1 MIREEIKKLTDK
13 VLKAAK
19 PMFKTLDAI
28 DKELHDIDTEPNEET
43 LKAWARK
50 ACGAGNYI
58 EKKYLFVSA
67 MKKNEEYKKYEA
79 IRLSISVKNEK
90 FVSAIADREAKAFIA
105 DLRLTRD
112 VLEAYVNSANRILS
126 VVRLHIAN
134 KQQGHTFDAH
144 L

>member
-1 MIREEIKKLTDK
+1 MTKTEIKKLTDK
-13 VLKAAK
+13 VLKATK
-19 PMFKTLDAI
+19 PMFKTLDTI

-43 LKAWARK
+43 LKAWARR

-58 EKKYLFVSA
+58 EKKYLFISA
-67 MKKNEEYKKYEA
+67 MKKNEEYKKYES
-79 IRLSISVKNEK
+79 IKLSVSVKNEK
-90 FVSAIADREAKAFIA
+90 FVSAIADREAKAFTA

-112 VLEAYVNSANRILS
+112 ILEAYVNSANRILS
-126 VVRLHIAN
+126 VIRLHMTN